1 MSKIYTK
8 KLCTQSEFEETAN
21 IGCNRQT
28 KNWEP
33 SCKLFY
39 IQSALHAIRM

>member
-8 KLCTQSEFEETAN
+8 KLCTQSEFEETATLVV
-21 IGCNRQT
+21 IDKQ

-39 IQSALHAIRM
+39 KQSALHAIRM